1 MEQPNQ
7 PAALKVGQRGRYC
20 QRERQYCKDSKFF
33 LENPLD
39 KLDANLLNLLCAQN
53 LPIEAEQ
60 PYFYGNLMVSKMDQE
75 LDGPPS
81 GTAVAFTR
89 C

>member
-20 QRERQYCKDSKFF
+20 QRERQYCKDCKFF

-39 KLDANLLNLLCAQN
+39 KLDANFLNLLCAQN

-75 LDGPPS
+75 MDRLL
-81 GTAVAFTR
+81 ALQ
-89 C
+89 